1 MADQPSS
8 KPSFSPGRRVA
19 IAFDLLVRTAV
30 VLAVVAMLNY
40 IGGRY
45 FHRFYL
51 SSQTRVE
58 LSSRTLTVLHTIT
71 NQVKVTL
78 YYDKSDPLYTA
89 AINFCHG
96 FGVGVF
102 RVLRAVDAR
111 KSSQPLFCLPNPM
124 PTRNAA
130 LTAFIQWAKA
140 DPNRLTQPPED
151 GLAAFLSQQYPCDRN
166 R

>member
-1 MADQPSS
+1 MRYTKYLMIIAGVGGILGHAPARAAVSQD
-8 KPSFSPGRRVA
+8 SF
-19 IAFDLLVRTAV
+19 LLKDTGA
-30 VLAVVAMLNY
+30 L
-40 IGGRY
+40 
-45 FHRFYL
+45 
-51 SSQTRVE
+51 VE
-58 LSSRTLTVLHTIT
+58 ICSA
-71 NQVKVTL
+71 
-78 YYDKSDPLYTA
+78 DKSDPLYTA

-140 DPNRLTQPPED
+140 DSNRLTQPPED